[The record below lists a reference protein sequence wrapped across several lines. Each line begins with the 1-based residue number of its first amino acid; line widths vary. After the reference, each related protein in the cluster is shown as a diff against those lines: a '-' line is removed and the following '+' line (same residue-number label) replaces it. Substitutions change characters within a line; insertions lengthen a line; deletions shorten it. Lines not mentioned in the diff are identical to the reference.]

1 MTLLKQSSLYLLARS
16 RIPPALD
23 LQVRSAS
30 TPRYVRRG
38 SGVTKDHLNKRDVY
52 LVGFRSERHTFSLV
66 LRDGVTKLYGHT
78 LRYLPRH
85 RNAKTRSD
93 VGRRGVRAM
102 VILTRAVGGD
112 GFYTAVLK

>member
-1 MTLLKQSSLYLLARS
+1 M
-16 RIPPALD
+16 
-23 LQVRSAS
+23 
-30 TPRYVRRG
+30 
-38 SGVTKDHLNKRDVY
+38 TKDHLNKRDVY

-85 RNAKTRSD
+85 RNSKTRSD

>member
-1 MTLLKQSSLYLLARS
+1 MAFLNHVYIFRFTALELQSRAALY
-16 RIPPALD
+16 
-23 LQVRSAS
+23 
-30 TPRYVRRG
+30 PRHLRKGNRV
-38 SGVTKDHLNKRDVY
+38 VKDHLNKRDVY

-66 LRDGVTKLYGHT
+66 LRDGETKLYGHT

-85 RNAKTRSD
+85 QNAKTRSD

-102 VILTRAVGGD
+102 VLLTRAAGGD